1 MSEDTFI
8 EKKYGLRENPFVDQI
23 AKELWLSTWV
33 NRQEQLAKWQAV
45 ISNLRKPRKN
55 YIVLI
60 IGDYGEGK
68 SQSLFKVVS
77 EAKQHLE
84 IYPTF
89 FTFRGEQKPKAPGL
103 EFMFRIFKSI
113 DFKKLAKAHSRKIEA
128 AIEAIP
134 DDFDEVKT
142 ILRKCCFAEPDLQN
156 KALYFLQGEINP
168 NKTELKEMGII
179 RKIDDI
185 DVAKEY
191 LAGILKVLKGLGF
204 QTLLLA
210 VDEVEYLFS
219 LVPRPQQSIY
229 VALLRGLYD
238 FPVGMMKDAGEIARV
253 TIFLAVSSDGY
264 RRLNEM
270 EKAEYAIGGP
280 TRPLF
285 DRIDV
290 QTNLGVLTK
299 EAAEEL
305 ITKRLH
311 FDRVKGRY
319 ANQPLIPFDQT
330 FIAFI
335 WELTKG
341 NPRHIINK
349 CSHVLDAGIEMG
361 ISQLTRITAEKLLR
375 DRREL

>member
-1 MSEDTFI
+1 MSADEFI
-8 EKKYGLRENPFVDQI
+8 QKKYGLRENPFVDQI
-23 AKELWLSTWV
+23 GKDIWLSTWV

-45 ISNLRKPRKN
+45 ISNLIKPRKN

-68 SQSLFKVVS
+68 SQSLFKVMF
-77 EAKQHLE
+77 EAKLHLE
-84 IYPTF
+84 IYPSF

-113 DFKKLAKAHSRKIEA
+113 ELKKLAKAHSKKMEA

-168 NKTELKEMGII
+168 TKTDLKEMGII

-185 DVAKEY
+185 DIAKEY

-238 FPVGMMKDAGEIARV
+238 FPVGMMKETGEIARIA
-253 TIFLAVSSDGY
+253 IFLAVSSDGY

-270 EKAEYAIGGP
+270 EKEEYVVGGP

-299 EAAEEL
+299 EDAKDL

-311 FDRVKGRY
+311 YDRVKGRY

-330 FIAFI
+330 FIGFI
-335 WELTKG
+335 WEITKG
-341 NPRHIINK
+341 NPRHIIRR

-361 ISQLTRITAEKLLR
+361 IPQLTRITAEKLLR
-375 DRREL
+375 DRREI

>member
-1 MSEDTFI
+1 MLEETFI
-8 EKKYGLRENPFVDQI
+8 EKRYGLRENPFVDQI

-33 NRQEQLAKWQAV
+33 NRHEQLAKWQAV
-45 ISNLRKPRKN
+45 ISNLTKPRKN

-77 EAKQHLE
+77 EAKHHSE

-89 FTFRGEQKPKAPGL
+89 FTFIGEQKPKAPGL

-113 DFKKLAKAHSRKIEA
+113 DFKRLAKTHSKKIEA
-128 AIEAIP
+128 SIDTIP
-134 DDFDEVKT
+134 DDFNEVKT
-142 ILRKCCFAEPDLQN
+142 ILKKCCSDEPDVQN
-156 KALYFLQGEINP
+156 KAIYFLQGEINP
-168 NKTELKEMGII
+168 TKTDLKEMGII

-185 DVAKEY
+185 DIAKEY
-191 LAGILKVLKGLGF
+191 LAGILRVLKGLGI

-219 LVPRPQQSIY
+219 LVPRPQQNIY

-238 FPVGMMKDAGEIARV
+238 FPAGMMKDTGEIAR
-253 TIFLAVSSDGY
+253 IALFLAVSSDGY

-270 EKAEYAIGGP
+270 EKEEYAVGGP

-290 QTNLGVLTK
+290 QTNLGALTRD
-299 EAAEEL
+299 AAEEL

-319 ANQPLIPFDQT
+319 TKQPLIPFEET
-330 FIAFI
+330 FVAFI
-335 WELTKG
+335 WEITKG
-341 NPRHIINK
+341 NPRHIINR
-349 CSHVLDAGIEMG
+349 CSHVLDAGVEMG
-361 ISQLTRITAEKLLR
+361 VSQLTRITAEKLLR
-375 DRREL
+375 DRKEL